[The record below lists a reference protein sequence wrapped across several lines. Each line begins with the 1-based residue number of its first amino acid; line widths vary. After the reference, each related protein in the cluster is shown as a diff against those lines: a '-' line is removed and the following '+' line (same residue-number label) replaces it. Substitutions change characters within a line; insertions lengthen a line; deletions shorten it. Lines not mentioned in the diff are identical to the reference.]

1 MALTKEQLQE
11 KLAEAKKQIETL
23 KVEIK
28 GKDSR
33 IDELERQLAAPVE
46 TPANRPEDKAAIA
59 ILLGAIAKSC
69 LDHCPHHR
77 DEDAC
82 RNCGINKSVFNA
94 GFQLPKPAPA
104 QEA

>member
-11 KLAEAKKQIETL
+11 KLAEAKKQIEAL
-23 KVEIK
+23 QAEIK

-46 TPANRPEDKAAIA
+46 TESRPEDKGAIA
-59 ILLGAIAKSC
+59 ILLSALGKSC
-69 LDHCPHHR
+69 LDHCPHHL
-77 DEDAC
+77 DEEAC
-82 RNCGINKSVFNA
+82 KNCGINKSVFNA
-94 GFQLPKPAPA
+94 GYRLPKPAPA